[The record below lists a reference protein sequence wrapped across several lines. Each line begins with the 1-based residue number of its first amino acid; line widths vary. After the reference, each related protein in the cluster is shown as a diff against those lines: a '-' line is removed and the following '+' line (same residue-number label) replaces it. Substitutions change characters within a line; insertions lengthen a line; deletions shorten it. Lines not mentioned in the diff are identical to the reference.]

1 VDGADQHAGCLL
13 AIIGGSYA
21 YIPISAANVAMGD
34 KVPDVI
40 MMLRAPTAAA
50 RSSFIAYSD
59 EKHQKLMPG
68 SAK

>member
-1 VDGADQHAGCLL
+1 
-13 AIIGGSYA
+13 
-21 YIPISAANVAMGD
+21 
-34 KVPDVI
+34 